1 MENNAIELSFCKTIY
16 KDGELYIGI
25 MASCPSS
32 NSNQVNDTFSS
43 CEIVVHYM
51 NGNVWTEF
59 AHLDYSDAVNNKSE
73 IKNMFNISE
82 WTTNSSMP
90 DDCIYE
96 IHLKSKE
103 GLTKDALISD
113 VRFVYECM
121 LDKLTK
127 SSDDCCDAISD
138 DIIRMYLTLYGHT
151 TAMQYGDLPTA
162 KEFYKRLLKCGCKC
176 TPVRKPSCGCK

>member
-16 KDGELYIGI
+16 DSDGKLYIGI
-25 MASCPSS
+25 MANCPSEDFFT
-32 NSNQVNDTFSS
+32 NCT
-43 CEIVVHYM
+43 ITIHYM
-51 NGNVWTEF
+51 NGTEWRTF
-59 AHLDYSDAVNNKSE
+59 DQKLDYSTAVNNKNA
-73 IKNMFNISE
+73 IKNLLNISE
-82 WTTNSSMP
+82 WTTNSSLP

-96 IHLKSKE
+96 IYLESDS

-127 SSDDCCDAISD
+127 SSDDCCDSISD

-151 TAMQYGDLPTA
+151 TAMQYGDISTA

>member
-25 MASCPSS
+25 MANCPSGD
-32 NSNQVNDTFSS
+32 NFIECT
-43 CEIVVHYM
+43 ITIHYM
-51 NGNVWTEF
+51 DGTEWNIF
-59 AHLDYSDAVNNKSE
+59 DQKLDYSNALLNKPTL
-73 IKNMFNISE
+73 IKNLFNISE
-82 WTTNSSMP
+82 WTTNSLLP
-90 DDCIYE
+90 DNCIYE
-96 IHLKSKE
+96 IYLKSE
-103 GLTKDALISD
+103 NGLEKSAFISD

-127 SSDDCCDAISD
+127 SSDDYCDDISD

-151 TAMQYGDLPTA
+151 TAMQYGDLSTA

-176 TPVRKPSCGCK
+176 APARKPSCGCK